1 MDRKPN
7 FVLMMVD
14 DLGIGD
20 VGCYGN
26 DTIRSVLTDVLT
38 FLFPYVSPSL
48 SASIL
53 SIFCLKV
60 FNINSVFYRN
70 PNINGQ
76 YLCFLSHS
84 DVLPGNVMCISLS
97 ICLCSTYSPPSCPC
111 RTPNIDRLASEGVK
125 LTQHIAAAPLCTPSR
140 TAFMTGRY
148 ARRSGNR
155 RSFSRCRWEPPGHIC
170 TAMFDSTFHIF
181 IFVCCLLTRNGQ
193 HRPCA
198 GAAVPRRFGGAATQ

>member
-1 MDRKPN
+1 MSLPLCLLL
-7 FVLMMVD
+7 FSLS
-14 DLGIGD
+14 
-20 VGCYGN
+20 
-26 DTIRSVLTDVLT
+26 SVLKFSLLT
-38 FLFPYVSPSL
+38 TSFIVIPISTVNISVSCRTLTCSL
-48 SASIL
+48 EMLCVFHCLYAS
-53 SIFCLKV
+53 
-60 FNINSVFYRN
+60 
-70 PNINGQ
+70 
-76 YLCFLSHS
+76 
-84 DVLPGNVMCISLS
+84 VLPIHPL
-97 ICLCSTYSPPSCPC
+97 SCPC